1 MINPKKK
8 NQLKKNEIEIDF
20 GVKEIRTKETHK
32 RRKMLMFQRDSKEKK
47 RKEGVRIDI

>member
-32 RRKMLMFQRDSKEKK
+32 RKRKMLMFQRDSKEKK
-47 RKEGVRIDI
+47 RRGED